1 MRFGGDRRQPAT
13 SIDHPPRRRS
23 RERHEN
29 SAALAPLDARGFD
42 IHLGTVL
49 RSPLEVTA
57 MKGNSEVVQHLN
69 KVLANEQSAYNQ
81 YLMNSQFLK
90 NWGMEKMAETEKE
103 EAMEEIGHAEILLE
117 RILYLEGTP
126 KMEGGKPAHPNAD
139 VKEVLE
145 HNLKLEVDGI
155 ADLREGIEVC
165 NRVGDWV
172 SRELMVKI
180 LTDEE
185 HHEDHLIT
193 QLELIEKVG
202 IENYIT
208 KQM

>member
-1 MRFGGDRRQPAT
+1 MR
-13 SIDHPPRRRS
+13 
-23 RERHEN
+23 
-29 SAALAPLDARGFD
+29 
-42 IHLGTVL
+42 
-49 RSPLEVTA
+49 
-57 MKGNSEVVQHLN
+57 GNSEVVQHLN
-69 KVLANEQSAYNQ
+69 KLLANEQSAYNQ
-81 YLMNSQFLK
+81 YLLNSQILK
-90 NWGMEKMAETEKE
+90 NWGIEKMAETEKE
-103 EAMEEIGHAEILLE
+103 EAMEEIGHAESLLE

-126 KMEGGKPAHPNAD
+126 KMEGGKPAQVNAD
-139 VKEVLE
+139 VKGVLE
-145 HNLKLEVDGI
+145 HNLTLEETGI
-155 ADLREGIEVC
+155 ADLREGIDAC

-202 IENYIT
+202 IQNYIT